1 MRYKENGAGTKPA
14 PFPPKGDKMNNH
26 IHSHRKPPL
35 LRKVKHTKSS
45 NASIARI
52 LDVVS
57 YGLSW
62 LALVTIMG
70 FIFAG
75 VFE

>member
-1 MRYKENGAGTKPA
+1 MRYKENGASTKPA
-14 PFPPKGDKMNNH
+14 PFPPKGDRMIN
-26 IHSHRKPPL
+26 HSHRKPPL
-35 LRKVKHTKSS
+35 LGKVKHTRAS

-62 LALVTIMG
+62 LGFALVLG
-70 FIFAG
+70 LIFAG
-75 VFE
+75 VFGE